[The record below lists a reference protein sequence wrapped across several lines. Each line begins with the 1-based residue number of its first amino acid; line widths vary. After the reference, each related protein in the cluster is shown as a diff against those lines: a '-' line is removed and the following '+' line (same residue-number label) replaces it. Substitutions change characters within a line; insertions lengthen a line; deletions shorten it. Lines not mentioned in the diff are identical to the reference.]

1 MLHDEFFH
9 DLLRKYVVVFGTL
22 FNNIKIART
31 NTGGDKVQEIKVPIS
46 YAPRQKFIARLEGE
60 PEGRSPVAITLPRM
74 SFEMLTFNYAAD
86 RKTNSLNQMI
96 NRTKVGDRNV
106 YKQVWNPVPYDI
118 TFQLN
123 IIAKTVQ
130 DGSKI
135 VEQILPFFTPDWT
148 VSAKLLEDMDN
159 VILDIPVVLSEVTM
173 TDAYDGLFTE
183 RRALIWTLTFT
194 MKAWFFGPVRE
205 SKIIKVAKVNLY
217 PTMDKFA
224 NTIFDRV
231 ILTPGLTETG
241 EPTAYSTDSI
251 VQCLASAAINNAGEV
266 EEITVDQSG
275 IGYSGASITVG
286 PAPLGGRTAT
296 AKPVITHGVLDKI
309 VVTDKGSGYTSI
321 PYVTV
326 STPDLASIPYIE
338 IDENDDFGFVVTIE
352 EREK

>member
-1 MLHDEFFH
+1 
-9 DLLRKYVVVFGTL
+9 
-22 FNNIKIART
+22 
-31 NTGGDKVQEIKVPIS
+31 
-46 YAPRQKFIARLEGE
+46 
-60 PEGRSPVAITLPRM
+60 
-74 SFEMLTFNYAAD
+74 
-86 RKTNSLNQMI
+86 
-96 NRTKVGDRNV
+96 
-106 YKQVWNPVPYDI
+106 
-118 TFQLN
+118 
-123 IIAKTVQ
+123 
-130 DGSKI
+130 
-135 VEQILPFFTPDWT
+135 
-148 VSAKLLEDMDN
+148 MDN
-159 VILDIPVVLSEVTM
+159 VVLDIPVVLSEVTM

-194 MKAWFFGPVRE
+194 MKAWFFGPVKE
-205 SKIIKVAKVNLY
+205 SKIIKIAKVNLY
-217 PTMDKFA
+217 PTMNKFA

-231 ILTPGLTETG
+231 TLTPGLTETG
-241 EPTAYSTDSI
+241 QPTSYSTLSI

-266 EEITVDQSG
+266 EEINVDQSG